1 MLILRFLF
9 ILSACI
15 LFFGT
20 INASGAERVISYND
34 LPELIK
40 TKNENAQAAELTMKA
55 QQERTG
61 FLTRSF
67 LPQFSAAIGTEQFK
81 TDSIPSTQKNNW
93 QLKGR
98 MNLFRGGQDRLENE
112 IRKSNEKRAMVE
124 YGFEINHELKAARE
138 SYWKIVEVSQLIAHQ
153 KEAIERNDSFLKSS
167 KKRAGAGVATSS
179 DALQFELHR
188 TLLNQSLKKL
198 NIEDD
203 LLKNRI
209 AVSLGLDEH
218 ENIQV
223 PQDFPHPP
231 EKVQTEVLNL
241 GNNFEIQTLK
251 TIEMGENLRQSQ
263 ASRWWIPKVD
273 LYSGYGIPPLS
284 EEYERA
290 QQQEREWSLG
300 LAVVIDLGEGIMNHS
315 ESKAK
320 KFEALAAQKRLS
332 YRSREIKSIDHEA
345 RLNLNLLHELI
356 HDADA
361 EVSKSESFLKITQN
375 EYARGVKN
383 GPDLLEAFK
392 QLFEFRYR
400 RAGLYRE
407 YYITQA
413 ELLALSG
420 IEKTP

>member
-1 MLILRFLF
+1 MLIWRY
-9 ILSACI
+9 LSYFHVCI

-20 INASGAERVISYND
+20 IDASGAERVILYND
-34 LPELIK
+34 LPALIK
-40 TKNENAQAAELTMKA
+40 SRNENAQAAESNLKA

-67 LPQFSAAIGTEQFK
+67 LPQFSASLGTEQFK
-81 TDSIPSTQKNNW
+81 TDSIPTVQKNNW

-112 IRKSNEKRAMVE
+112 IRKSNELRAQAE

-138 SYWKIVEVSQLIAHQ
+138 SYWKIVEVSQLITYQ
-153 KEAIERNDSFLKSS
+153 KEAIERNESFLYSS

-203 LLKNRI
+203 LLKNRL

-218 ENIQV
+218 ENIKVQK
-223 PQDFPHPP
+223 DFPHPP
-231 EKVQTEVLNL
+231 EKIQTEVLNL
-241 GNNFEIQTLK
+241 ENNFEVQTLK
-251 TIEMGENLRQSQ
+251 TIEMGESLRKSQS
-263 ASRWWIPKVD
+263 SRWWLPKVD
-273 LYSGYGIPPLS
+273 LYSGYGIPTLS
-284 EEYERA
+284 EEFERA
-290 QQQEREWSLG
+290 QLQDREWSLG
-300 LAVVIDLGEGIMNHS
+300 LALVIDLGENISNYS

-320 KFEALAAQKRLS
+320 RFEAQAAQKRLAQKT
-332 YRSREIKSIDHEA
+332 REIKSIDHEA
-345 RLNLNLLHELI
+345 RLNLNLMHELI

-361 EVSKSESFLKITQN
+361 DVSKSECFLKITQN